1 MSDADAE
8 PMGASNPLLEHYD
21 GTLGN
26 IPPAIRAMSEL
37 DDGFFDAYTTIRK
50 LIYQERE
57 DGLPLAIKELL
68 LVVLDITVDQGK
80 GGANH
85 LAAAKRAGLTKTQL
99 KEALMEVFMVLGV
112 SAWGKSGFP
121 LWDQFDEL

>member
-1 MSDADAE
+1 MSAANQQPGSGE
-8 PMGASNPLLEHYD
+8 LLDHYQE
-21 GTLGN
+21 TLGN

-37 DDGFFDAYTTIRK
+37 DDGFFDAYTEIRK
-50 LIYQERE
+50 LIYQDRE

-68 LVVLDITVDQGK
+68 LVVLDIAVDQGK
-80 GGANH
+80 GAANH

-112 SAWGKSGFP
+112 SAWGKAGYP
-121 LWDQFDEL
+121 LWDQWDQL

>member
-1 MSDADAE
+1 MSDGDQQPA
-8 PMGASNPLLEHYD
+8 PGQLLEHYQ

-26 IPPAIRAMSEL
+26 IPPAIQAMSEL
-37 DDGFFDAYTTIRK
+37 DDGFFDAYTNIRK

-112 SAWGKSGFP
+112 SAWGKAGYP